1 MLWMYQRVFYGKVT
15 VPVNNTLPDATLRER
30 LALWPTVVFAL
41 IMGVASPLWM
51 GIIDPSVKAAIGSAN
66 YSAQSGIPAESGKTQ
81 VVPYAQSRQAA
92 LENETISL
100 EVSSR

>member
-1 MLWMYQRVFYGKVT
+1 MLWMYQRVFYGKIT
-15 VPVNNTLPDATLRER
+15 APVNNTLPDATLRER

-81 VVPYAQSRQAA
+81 AVPYAQSRQAA